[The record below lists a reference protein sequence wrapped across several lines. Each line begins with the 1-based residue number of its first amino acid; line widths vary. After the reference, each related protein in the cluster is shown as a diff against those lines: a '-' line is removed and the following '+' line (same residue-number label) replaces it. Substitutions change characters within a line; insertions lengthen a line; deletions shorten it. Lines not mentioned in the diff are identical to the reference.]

1 MKIELFTEVNFR
13 GPTAKNG
20 KCIALVECETKKGPA
35 VKAQI
40 ETEQNTT
47 YHRMSMIA
55 ILVGL
60 RMLRPCEVTVYT
72 PDQFLVTTI
81 NEGNMDKWKREEWRR
96 PHGKELYYLEG
107 WNGIDVVEK
116 LPKSEKVETEWDRQ
130 RKKIKQLKA
139 LQKKINERKKEFIK
153 LIADGKIELL
163 KDEERQKIIEKM
175 IRLMMEK
182 SCWLGNGMVLRFF
195 TGKSLYDADEKEKEE
210 AEEKIQTLDTQ
221 VLLLIAM
228 NNMMDDYTGDLVEYS
243 GEYKED
249 AGKRYQECFKILMRY
264 GWSYE
269 REEADLVYGNHEL
282 YKKES

>member
-1 MKIELFTEVNFR
+1 M
-13 GPTAKNG
+13 
-20 KCIALVECETKKGPA
+20 
-35 VKAQI
+35 
-40 ETEQNTT
+40 
-47 YHRMSMIA
+47 
-55 ILVGL
+55 
-60 RMLRPCEVTVYT
+60 
-72 PDQFLVTTI
+72 
-81 NEGNMDKWKREEWRR
+81 
-96 PHGKELYYLEG
+96 
-107 WNGIDVVEK
+107 EK

-130 RKKIKQLKA
+130 RKKTKQLKA
-139 LQKKINERKKEFIK
+139 LQKKMNERKKEFIRT
-153 LIADGKIELL
+153 IVDGKIELL

-175 IRLMMEK
+175 IRNMMEK
-182 SCWLGNGMVLRFF
+182 SCWLGNGMVLKFF

-228 NNMMDDYTGDLVEYS
+228 NNMIDDYTGDLVEYS